1 MLPDLDQWIRAVAE
15 ALPDPVTGHRVVVA
29 IGGPPASGKST
40 LAAALAD
47 HWGDACGVVPLDGF
61 HFDDAVLAA
70 RGHLP
75 RKGAPHT
82 FDVAGFELLLSAL
95 RANPELE
102 VGVPRFDRSLELSRG
117 SAAVIGP
124 AQRILL
130 VEGNY
135 LHATV
140 EPWAGLARLFDVTV
154 AIDVAVD
161 ELERRILER
170 WRNHGLADDEARR
183 RWEVNDGPNVE
194 WVVEHSAEVAVR
206 LRSDAGR

>member
-1 MLPDLDQWIRAVAE
+1 MLSDLDEWIRTVDE
-15 ALPDPVTGHRVVVA
+15 ALPNPVAPQRLVVA

-47 HWGDACGVVPLDGF
+47 HWGDICGVLPLDGF

-70 RGHLP
+70 RGDLP

-82 FDVAGFELLLSAL
+82 FDVPGLELLLSAL
-95 RANPELE
+95 RANPQLE
-102 VGVPRFDRSLELSRG
+102 VGVPRFDRALELSRG

-124 AQRILL
+124 AQRIVL

-140 EPWAGLARLFDVTV
+140 EPWAELARLFDLTV
-154 AIDVAVD
+154 AIDVAVG

-170 WRNHGLADDEARR
+170 WHDHGLADDEARR
-183 RWEVNDGPNVE
+183 RWELNDGPNAE
-194 WVVEHSAEVAVR
+194 WVAEHSAEVAVR
-206 LRSDAGR
+206 LRSTVSR